1 MLYHMAGKG
10 STQRW
15 RSLIESIAQS
25 RVPISMSSLQA
36 TEIDGFNAWE
46 ISMELASFTLKFVDQ
61 TIYDD
66 RSTLFGKEDLNG
78 FEMWRN
84 LHVQFGGGGD
94 IVAVG
99 GFKNFLN
106 YPSCTT
112 EKTLLKH
119 MSEWETAMN
128 KYGGAMRQN
137 PTELRI
143 LFIGTLPKDLQE
155 KYLSKPSKYVTWQFI
170 RQHISERL
178 EVKRQYGISDALHK
192 TPGRS
197 PMHALAEPAADKD
210 ADVPP
215 PPTMSKMAA
224 LEAKMER
231 MQAAFNRQ
239 SPKGGGKGGGGK
251 ARGKGGGLKFNFRG
265 CWECGE
271 EGHSRHE
278 CPKWKSILDADGSP
292 PHGHQGKKDKA
303 YASWKANKAKAKAG
317 AAPRKKV
324 NALLGSQ
331 SDANSDYTEDE
342 DDDDDSEYDARG
354 DRIFAIMAGKGHG
367 APTTNTFQSLASDSD
382 AEDEPVYRCTRTP
395 SNGDKPS
402 AGEMDFLNLFAH
414 QVRKGRKLSQKA
426 RARAQI
432 RDRSPAVAVTS
443 SSDLNS
449 NAVKDLMHA
458 LPKGKKALARLAKL
472 CPTDAGELAEGEIWV
487 MADTGS
493 TLNGINVAEHLPGL
507 KHLVRP
513 ATPGTTGAECAN
525 GGTLDI
531 DGELEVAGTIDGNLH
546 CIPFKDMQVSLPIA
560 SMRHAIDKGSRLL
573 IQKGGGTL
581 THMKT
586 NTVIKLHERMG
597 VYFFKM
603 RVFPAQQQKKYQG
616 KPAKPMTGFSRPE

>member
-1 MLYHMAGKG
+1 M
-10 STQRW
+10 
-15 RSLIESIAQS
+15 
-25 RVPISMSSLQA
+25 A

-61 TIYDD
+61 DIYDD

-84 LHVQFGGGGD
+84 LHVQFGGGGE

-106 YPSCTT
+106 YPSCST

-119 MSEWETAMN
+119 MSEWETTMN
-128 KYGGAMRQN
+128 KYGGAIRQN

-143 LFIGTLPKDLQE
+143 LFIGVLPKDLQE

-178 EVKRQYGISDALHK
+178 EVKRQYGISDVLHK

-239 SPKGGGKGGGGK
+239 SPKGGGKGDGGK

-271 EGHSRHE
+271 EGHSRWE

-303 YASWKANKAKAKAG
+303 YASWKANKAKAKAAG
-317 AAPRKKV
+317 KPPRKKV

-331 SDANSDYTEDE
+331 SDADYTEDE
-342 DDDDDSEYDARG
+342 DDDDDSEYDARW
-354 DRIFAIMAGKGHG
+354 
-367 APTTNTFQSLASDSD
+367 
-382 AEDEPVYRCTRTP
+382 
-395 SNGDKPS
+395 
-402 AGEMDFLNLFAH
+402 
-414 QVRKGRKLSQKA
+414 SQ
-426 RARAQI
+426 
-432 RDRSPAVAVTS
+432 
-443 SSDLNS
+443 DLC
-449 NAVKDLMHA
+449 DY
-458 LPKGKKALARLAKL
+458 G
-472 CPTDAGELAEGEIWV
+472 W
-487 MADTGS
+487 
-493 TLNGINVAEHLPGL
+493 
-507 KHLVRP
+507 
-513 ATPGTTGAECAN
+513 
-525 GGTLDI
+525 
-531 DGELEVAGTIDGNLH
+531 
-546 CIPFKDMQVSLPIA
+546 
-560 SMRHAIDKGSRLL
+560 
-573 IQKGGGTL
+573 
-581 THMKT
+581 
-586 NTVIKLHERMG
+586 
-597 VYFFKM
+597 
-603 RVFPAQQQKKYQG
+603 
-616 KPAKPMTGFSRPE
+616 